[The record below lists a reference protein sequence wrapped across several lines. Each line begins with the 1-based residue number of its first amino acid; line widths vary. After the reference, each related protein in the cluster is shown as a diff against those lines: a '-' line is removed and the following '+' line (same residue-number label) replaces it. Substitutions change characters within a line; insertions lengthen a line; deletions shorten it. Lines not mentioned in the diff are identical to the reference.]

1 MKSSHGVMGNLQSRG
16 SHAHDPCSNNSCSWQ
31 HLLILIII
39 MIITIINDKK
49 I

>member
-31 HLLILIII
+31 PFIDTDNNNDNNNNH
-39 MIITIINDKK
+39 DKK